1 MTESES
7 VNRKRHCMVVH
18 AHYPYA
24 ETRVER
30 QAQAL
35 LANGIEVDVICLG
48 GSSQPAQAT
57 IDGVQVYRLPV
68 QRNKGVSF
76 VVQLFEYL
84 AFFVLAFICLS
95 KLHLRWHYS
104 VVQVHNL
111 PDFLVFVALIP
122 KLTGASIILDL
133 HDLMPEFY
141 AERIQR
147 SMNSLPVRLL
157 RWQEYLS
164 CRFANHVITVTELWR
179 QSLIERGQPADRVSV
194 VMNLADD
201 RVFNRDT
208 VAAMSTDNDCN
219 SVQCEAADG
228 RFRLIYHG
236 VMDYRHGL
244 DLALEAINLVRQS
257 APEVH
262 STLHGGGPYRKT
274 LVSLVDEFGLQE
286 NVQFSNRLVP
296 TVELPKLIREA
307 DLAIVPYRNG
317 VFTGE
322 ILPTKLM
329 EYAALGIPSIAART
343 PAIATYFDETMIE
356 FFTPGSVDDLAGCIL
371 KLYADR
377 TLLTKLAEGAEKFNR
392 RYNWARVS
400 AEYVA
405 LVDRLGAR

>member
-1 MTESES
+1 
-7 VNRKRHCMVVH
+7 MVVH
-18 AHYPYA
+18 AIYPLG

-35 LANGIEVDVICLG
+35 LTNGIEVDVICLR
-48 GSSQPAQAT
+48 GSSLPAQAT

-68 QRNKGVSF
+68 RRNKGRGF
-76 VVQLFEYL
+76 VAQLFEYL
-84 AFFVLAFICLS
+84 AFFVLASICLS
-95 KLHLRWHYS
+95 KLHLRSRYS

-133 HDLMPEFY
+133 HDLMPEFH

-147 SMNSLPVRLL
+147 SMSSLPVRLI

-164 CRFANHVITVTELWR
+164 CRFADHVITVTELWR
-179 QSLIERGQPADRVSV
+179 QSLIERGQPADKVSV
-194 VMNLADD
+194 VMNVADH
-201 RVFNRDT
+201 RVFSRDT
-208 VAAMSTDNDCN
+208 VATMSTDNECN
-219 SVQCEAADG
+219 SFQREAADG

-244 DLALEAINLVRQS
+244 DLALEALNLVRQS
-257 APEVH
+257 VPGVH
-262 STLHGGGPYRKT
+262 LTLHGDGPYRET
-274 LVSLVDEFGLQE
+274 LVSLTDHLGLNG
-286 NVQFSNRLVP
+286 NVQFSIHFVP
-296 TVELPKLIREA
+296 TVELPKLLREA

-343 PAIATYFDETMIE
+343 PAIAAYFDETMVE
-356 FFTPGSVDDLAGCIL
+356 FFTPGSVDDLAGCIM

-377 TLLTKLAEGAEKFNR
+377 TLLTKLAKGAERFSR
-392 RYNWARVS
+392 RYDWAKIS
-400 AEYVA
+400 TEYVA

>member
-1 MTESES
+1 VFDSLDSQLDQLCRLQHDFLLGFPSALRPKAETVRARDENRTRPRVVCTSPRERSRKFRVIKSEIWYSEQIGANRQMTKSES

-219 SVQCEAADG
+219 RKQRTVVFVSS
-228 RFRLIYHG
+228 I
-236 VMDYRHGL
+236 MGL
-244 DLALEAINLVRQS
+244 WTIGMVWTWHWR
-257 APEVH
+257 P
-262 STLHGGGPYRKT
+262 
-274 LVSLVDEFGLQE
+274 
-286 NVQFSNRLVP
+286 
-296 TVELPKLIREA
+296 
-307 DLAIVPYRNG
+307 
-317 VFTGE
+317 
-322 ILPTKLM
+322 
-329 EYAALGIPSIAART
+329 
-343 PAIATYFDETMIE
+343 
-356 FFTPGSVDDLAGCIL
+356 
-371 KLYADR
+371 
-377 TLLTKLAEGAEKFNR
+377 
-392 RYNWARVS
+392 
-400 AEYVA
+400 
-405 LVDRLGAR
+405 

>member
-1 MTESES
+1 
-7 VNRKRHCMVVH
+7 
-18 AHYPYA
+18 
-24 ETRVER
+24 
-30 QAQAL
+30 
-35 LANGIEVDVICLG
+35 
-48 GSSQPAQAT
+48 
-57 IDGVQVYRLPV
+57 
-68 QRNKGVSF
+68 
-76 VVQLFEYL
+76 
-84 AFFVLAFICLS
+84 
-95 KLHLRWHYS
+95 
-104 VVQVHNL
+104 
-111 PDFLVFVALIP
+111 
-122 KLTGASIILDL
+122 
-133 HDLMPEFY
+133 
-141 AERIQR
+141 
-147 SMNSLPVRLL
+147 
-157 RWQEYLS
+157 
-164 CRFANHVITVTELWR
+164 
-179 QSLIERGQPADRVSV
+179 
-194 VMNLADD
+194 
-201 RVFNRDT
+201 
-208 VAAMSTDNDCN
+208 
-219 SVQCEAADG
+219 
-228 RFRLIYHG
+228 
-236 VMDYRHGL
+236 MDYRHGL

-262 STLHGGGPYRKT
+262 LTLHGGGPYRKT